1 MFLLLTGLPSE
12 VHLIAALKYIV
23 NSPDILWWK
32 PQKARW
38 STAKN
43 DLYVEDT
50 GGSLEKHLS
59 SMPTFIWPTAAQKE
73 NMNRKEIQSSILQI
87 AIYIRK
93 NGDGKKGNTKNRL
106 ADPEKN
112 AKEALRKIVLQVM
125 TSCWRCSLP
134 CKKFGRIDRNRVDA
148 QPYDF
153 LPCLRLFS

>member
-1 MFLLLTGLPSE
+1 M
-12 VHLIAALKYIV
+12 
-23 NSPDILWWK
+23 
-32 PQKARW
+32 
-38 STAKN
+38 
-43 DLYVEDT
+43 EDT

-125 TSCWRCSLP
+125 TSC
-134 CKKFGRIDRNRVDA
+134 
-148 QPYDF
+148 
-153 LPCLRLFS
+153 